1 MLCLHRRSGYKTPD
15 MSRFAQRD
23 LASEAAKHFQ
33 GTPGERIIQA
43 VRLGEEALTLFL
55 AMQPGDMSRAEAREI
70 LRRNKHRGRRPSRV
84 IDDPPRA

>member
-1 MLCLHRRSGYKTPD
+1 
-15 MSRFAQRD
+15 MSQLVRRD
-23 LASEAAKHFQ
+23 LASEAAKRFQ

-43 VRLGEEALTLFL
+43 ARLGEEALTLFL

-84 IDDPPRA
+84 MDAPRA

>member
-1 MLCLHRRSGYKTPD
+1 MLSARRVSAYKTAD
-15 MSRFAQRD
+15 MSQLVRRD

-33 GTPGERIIQA
+33 GTPGERISQA
-43 VRLGEEALTLFL
+43 ARLGEAALTLFL

-84 IDDPPRA
+84 MDAPRA